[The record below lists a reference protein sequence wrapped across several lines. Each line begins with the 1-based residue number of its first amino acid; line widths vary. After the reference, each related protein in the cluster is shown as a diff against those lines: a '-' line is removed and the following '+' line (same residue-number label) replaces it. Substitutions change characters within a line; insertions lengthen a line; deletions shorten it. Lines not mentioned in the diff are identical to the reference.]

1 MNLSDTFYVA
11 LCMTVLI
18 LGVVYWFWTQNQYIQ
33 RKLNLLENIVYE
45 MKSGMNSGGPPDIVD
60 KVLAHADY
68 LPIGSAHSDDHDH
81 GECDMKIEHESVDD
95 VLNSLAD
102 EAQVDNATSNAGIQ
116 LENVGGALGDATGVA
131 DGTGVLLEADEV
143 VDLQPGGVITSG
155 ADDVS
160 DLNNESVLNGMGLKE
175 LKTLA
180 TQKGI
185 AGAKNMRKQ
194 DLVAAIRASKTS
206 VTPFEVHEGTLTLN

>member
-18 LGVVYWFWTQNQYIQ
+18 LGTVYWFWTLNQYIQ

-60 KVLAHADY
+60 KVLAQAEFIPDDRDHIHTNDE
-68 LPIGSAHSDDHDH
+68 IG
-81 GECDMKIEHESVDD
+81 DMKIDHESLDD
-95 VLNSLAD
+95 VLQALTEEEAPVEKVAAHVAPLQEEEEEEGMPLTAD
-102 EAQVDNATSNAGIQ
+102 EI
-116 LENVGGALGDATGVA
+116 
-131 DGTGVLLEADEV
+131 
-143 VDLQPGGVITSG
+143 VDLQPGGVGAGG

-160 DLNNESVLNGMGLKE
+160 DINNESVLNGMGLKE

-180 TQKGI
+180 AQKGI
-185 AGAKNMRKQ
+185 SGAKNMRKQ
-194 DLVAAIRASKTS
+194 DLVAAIRSSKTS